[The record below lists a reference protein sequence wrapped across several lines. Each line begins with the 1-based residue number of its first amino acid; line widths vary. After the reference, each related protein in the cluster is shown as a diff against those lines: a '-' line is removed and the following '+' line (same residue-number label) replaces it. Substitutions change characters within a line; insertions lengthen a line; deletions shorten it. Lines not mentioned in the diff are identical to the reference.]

1 MSTLRKSW
9 QKEKSRTTLAE
20 NQAQEVSVCL
30 KHNYHSQMNTEAW
43 APAQTPQHHHL
54 KFPESPK
61 TQEVSILPAS
71 TWSEIPKAKGG
82 WDQIKEAI
90 LSSEF
95 SRKKRMPKQGSM
107 PHTLKQQK
115 QRGDVLEKV
124 SVVEITTAG
133 VK

>member
-1 MSTLRKSW
+1 MAK
-9 QKEKSRTTLAE
+9 E

-43 APAQTPQHHHL
+43 APAPDSPQL
-54 KFPESPK
+54 LLEFPESPK
-61 TQEVSILPAS
+61 TQRGEYSPGIHMIRN
-71 TWSEIPKAKGG
+71 SERQKVDGIRL
-82 WDQIKEAI
+82 KEAS

-95 SRKKRMPKQGSM
+95 FPRKKRMPKVGSM

-115 QRGDVLEKV
+115 QRGDVPRESISGRNNHSRSQSWSLLLP
-124 SVVEITTAG
+124 SDW